1 MFPSIVAH
9 SVLLNVRDHRRA
21 EIFVIEIEPGGP
33 FSVFSYSG
41 DPQQLPSRA
50 KAQGPMESRDY
61 AHFVMRSVERA
72 MDRHGFSDVLTEAP
86 VWRFFALRQARQS
99 AARRRA

>member
-9 SVLLNVRDHRRA
+9 TVLLSARDLRRA
-21 EIFVIEIEPGGP
+21 EIFVVEIEPGGP

-41 DPQQLPSRA
+41 NPSHLPNRA

-72 MDRHGFSDVLTEAP
+72 LDRHGFTDVVADPP
-86 VWRFFALRQARQS
+86 VWRFFALRQARQTAS
-99 AARRRA
+99 RRRA